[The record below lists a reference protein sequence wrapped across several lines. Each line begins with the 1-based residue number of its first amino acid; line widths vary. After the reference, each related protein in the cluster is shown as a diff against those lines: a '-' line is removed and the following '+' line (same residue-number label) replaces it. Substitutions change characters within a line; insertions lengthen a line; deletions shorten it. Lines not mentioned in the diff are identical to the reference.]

1 MVSTLSNIEDL
12 LKMPYGCGEQNL
24 LGFAPDVYILEYL
37 QQVGRLTETIKNKG
51 IKYILEGKT
60 KTIIFI

>member
-1 MVSTLSNIEDL
+1 MGSTLSNIEDL

-24 LGFAPDVYILEYL
+24 VGFAPDVYILQYL

-51 IKYILEGKT
+51 IEYITAGK
-60 KTIIFI
+60 K